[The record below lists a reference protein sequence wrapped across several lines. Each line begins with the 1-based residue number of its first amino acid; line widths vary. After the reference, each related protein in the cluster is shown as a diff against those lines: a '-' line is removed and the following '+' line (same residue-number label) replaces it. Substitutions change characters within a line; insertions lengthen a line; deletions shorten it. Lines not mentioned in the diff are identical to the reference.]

1 MTWSALTARRLG
13 LPALPPERGKG
24 ETQGGPA
31 GSRRVGAPEEGRRTM
46 AERDVHLELTAEQA
60 ATLLGV
66 IDGELG
72 EFTSEIANTDN
83 ASYRASLDPS
93 PGGDP

>member
-1 MTWSALTARRLG
+1 MRRDL
-13 LPALPPERGKG
+13 R
-24 ETQGGPA
+24 T
-31 GSRRVGAPEEGRRTM
+31 RRW
-46 AERDVHLELTAEQA
+46 DVSDREVRLELTAQQA

-83 ASYRASLDPS
+83 ASYRASLVNRRDVIREVRAALEES
-93 PGGDP
+93 MRAVVGN

>member
-1 MTWSALTARRLG
+1 
-13 LPALPPERGKG
+13 
-24 ETQGGPA
+24 
-31 GSRRVGAPEEGRRTM
+31 M
-46 AERDVHLELTAEQA
+46 ADRDVHLELTAEQA

-83 ASYRASLDPS
+83 ASYRASLAHRREVIREVRADLEAS
-93 PGGDP
+93 IRAGVGT

>member
-1 MTWSALTARRLG
+1 
-13 LPALPPERGKG
+13 
-24 ETQGGPA
+24 
-31 GSRRVGAPEEGRRTM
+31 M
-46 AERDVHLELTAEQA
+46 ADRDVQLELNAEQA

-83 ASYRASLDPS
+83 ASYRASLIRRRDVIREVRAALES
-93 PGGDP
+93 ATQAGVGT